1 MNICYPIG
9 PRNHEKWRFLVIIP
23 KNEGCKFPM
32 DYVTSV
38 MKTGKILFPWT
49 PPLFQRRLWKL
60 WHGWCL
66 ENVRRQGQT
75 QRNAY
80 FPLYGGFLEWWY
92 PQIIHFNRDFH
103 YKSSILGY
111 PYFWN
116 THMGGFK
123 NDGFP
128 QQPLL
133 FLLKNSNFGVFWGY
147 RHLRKH
153 PYILLCLKNG
163 ILTSWASEIIS
174 NISA

>member
-1 MNICYPIG
+1 
-9 PRNHEKWRFLVIIP
+9 
-23 KNEGCKFPM
+23 M

-111 PYFWN
+111 TYFWK
-116 THMGGFK
+116 HPHGGFLK
-123 NDGFP
+123 WWVSPTTIAIPIKKFEFWGVLGVPPFKETP
-128 QQPLL
+128 IYTAL
-133 FLLKNSNFGVFWGY
+133 FKKTGSLRHGLLK
-147 RHLRKH
+147 
-153 PYILLCLKNG
+153 
-163 ILTSWASEIIS
+163 
-174 NISA
+174 